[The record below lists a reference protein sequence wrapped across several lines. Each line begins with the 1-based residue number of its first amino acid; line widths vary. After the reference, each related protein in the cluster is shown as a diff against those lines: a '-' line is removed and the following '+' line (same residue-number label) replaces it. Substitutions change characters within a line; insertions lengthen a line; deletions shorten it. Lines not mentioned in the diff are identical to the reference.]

1 MAQNNHIAFISN
13 FKGIILL
20 LLTLSLPV
28 INADSQ
34 DYNFRSYSSSEG
46 LAAPYVYSIIQD
58 SKGYLWVGTADGLS
72 KYNGFTFDTF
82 TTRDSLS
89 DNFITSVIDDGNCLW
104 FGHRNGGITWFD
116 GKKFKPVNYNGR
128 QLSSITHFA
137 KSPDGR
143 IWVSTL
149 SDGLFRLEI
158 GEIRFE
164 SNIFPD
170 QQSIHSFAFIN
181 DNELLLG
188 SGSGLLYARPGK
200 TPGIGEFQII
210 NKIPASKIPVIK
222 KVRKGP
228 GFYIV
233 TENAGIYTLK
243 NDSIQFDIKKI
254 ETVDGFNF
262 TDAQSLCE
270 DNQANLWIGSFRNG
284 LIKLIPGPD
293 GKKTK
298 TIFNKSSGF
307 VTDNVK
313 TIYEDP
319 EGNIWSGNY
328 GEGLTRINPRL
339 FSIHTF
345 DETIYGNTVFAICS
359 DNQYLWIGTGN
370 GLLKTDRLTGKI
382 ISFFSSDSGLP
393 KDTVTAIYK
402 SEEEVLWI
410 GTYKNGLY
418 ILNPENEKLS
428 RYSIGSGTLENS
440 VTTITGK
447 DDQVWAGTKKGLCNI
462 NTVTNTLNW
471 YSINQGGLPH
481 NSVNSLFLDKEERL
495 WISTNSSIISYM
507 ENGKI
512 NRIPLGTGS
521 GILTLGSICEDD
533 ASRIWVG
540 SRGYGVFIIDF
551 DSILFLTTKQGLLS
565 DYCYSLVS
573 DDHYNIWIG
582 HKGGLSRI
590 RTTDYSVKPFQNKEG
605 IPNDYQSVQ
614 NAILVDQDQ
623 RILVGTDKGLIIY
636 DPEME
641 LPFQLPPALGFTS
654 IRVNDEE
661 TDFEENK
668 ITLPPGRYKIR
679 IDFFGASLKEPA
691 LVTYQYKL
699 EGYEQWS
706 EITKNTS
713 VIYNQLTDGKYSF
726 FLKASSG
733 DGATTVNPLEL
744 TIIIKIP
751 LWKKWWFYL
760 LSLVLLI
767 FLIIFY
773 VKWQLRRLIVEK
785 RILEEK
791 VLERTHEIQ
800 CQKNEIEQQRDTI
813 EQKNFNI
820 ISSINYASHIQ
831 QAILPPLELIEKL
844 LPEHFIIFKPKDIVS
859 GDFYWI
865 AEKDDKIIITVAD
878 CTGHGVPGAFMSLLG
893 ITLLNEIVNIQGIT
907 RPDDILTI
915 LRERVVQSLLQN
927 RMEHQTRDG
936 MDIAICVLDRQKIK
950 LQYSGGMN
958 DLIYISAG
966 ERIIIKS
973 DYMDVSP
980 ADFNRRKF
988 KLNEL
993 DYKEGDMI
1001 YLFSD
1006 GYQDQFGGDFD
1017 KKFLKPHFYI
1027 TLFEM
1032 SQYPVSQQ
1040 HELLDK
1046 KLSDWM
1052 KNSSQTDDITV
1063 MGIRL

>member
-1 MAQNNHIAFISN
+1 M
-13 FKGIILL
+13 
-20 LLTLSLPV
+20 LTISLPV
-28 INADSQ
+28 INADPQ
-34 DYNFRSYSSSEG
+34 DYNFRSFSSSEG

-58 SKGYLWVGTADGLS
+58 SQGYLWIGTADGLS
-72 KYNGFTFDTF
+72 KYNGFTFKTF
-82 TTRDSLS
+82 TIPDSLA
-89 DNFITSVIDDGNCLW
+89 DNFITSAIDDGSCLW
-104 FGHRNGGITWFD
+104 FGHRNGRITWFD
-116 GKKFKPVNYNGR
+116 GKKFKPVDYNGR

-149 SDGLFRLEI
+149 ADGLFRLER

-170 QQSIHSFAFIN
+170 HRSIHSFAFIN
-181 DNELLLG
+181 DNELLIG
-188 SGSGLLYARPGK
+188 SGSGLLHGKPGK
-200 TPGIGEFQII
+200 TPGTDVLQII
-210 NKIPASKIPVIK
+210 DNIPVSKIPVIK
-222 KVRKGP
+222 KVRNGS

-233 TENAGIYTLK
+233 TEDEGIYTLK
-243 NDSIQFDIKKI
+243 KDNILFAVKKI
-254 ETVDGFNF
+254 ETDDAFNF
-262 TDAQSLCE
+262 TDVQSFCE

-284 LIKLIPGPD
+284 MIKLLPGPD
-293 GKKTK
+293 GEKT
-298 TIFNKSSGF
+298 TVFFNKSSGF

-313 TIYEDP
+313 TVYEDL

-328 GEGLTRINPRL
+328 GEGLTQINPRL
-339 FSIHTF
+339 FSNQTF
-345 DETIYGNTVFAICS
+345 DRTRYGNTVFAICS
-359 DNQYLWIGTGN
+359 DKQYLWIGTGN
-370 GLLKTDRLTGKI
+370 GLLKTDRLTGKAV
-382 ISFFSSDSGLP
+382 SFFTSDSGLP

-402 SEEEVLWI
+402 SGEEAVWV
-410 GTYKNGLY
+410 GTYKNGLFV
-418 ILNPENEKLS
+418 LNPGNEKLS
-428 RYSIGSGTLENS
+428 RYPIGSGTLENS

-507 ENGKI
+507 QDGKI
-512 NRIPLGTGS
+512 TRIPLSTGS
-521 GILTLGSICEDD
+521 GILTLGSVCEDD

-540 SRGYGVFIIDF
+540 SRGNGVFIIDF
-551 DSILFLTTKQGLLS
+551 DSILYLTTKQGLLS
-565 DYCYSLVS
+565 DYCYSLIS

-590 RTTDYSVKPFQNKEG
+590 RTTDYSVKPLQNFEG

-614 NAILVDQDQ
+614 NAMLVDQDR
-623 RILVGTDKGLIIY
+623 RILVGSDRGLIIY
-636 DPEME
+636 DPKME
-641 LPFQLPPALGFTS
+641 LPLQVPPVLGFTS

-661 TDFEENK
+661 TDFEGNK
-668 ITLPPGRYKIR
+668 ITLSPGRYKIR

-706 EITKNTS
+706 EITRNTS
-713 VIYNQLTDGKYSF
+713 VIYNQLTDGEYSF
-726 FLKASSG
+726 VLKASSG
-733 DGATTVNPLEL
+733 DGASSVTPLTL
-744 TIIIKIP
+744 SIIIKTPI
-751 LWKKWWFYL
+751 WKKWWFYL
-760 LSLVLLI
+760 VTSILLVSTI
-767 FLIIFY
+767 VFY
-773 VKWQLRRLIVEK
+773 VKWRIKRLVIEK

-791 VLERTHEIQ
+791 VIERTHEIQ
-800 CQKNEIEQQRDTI
+800 FQKNEIEHQRDTI
-813 EQKNFNI
+813 ELKNLNI
-820 ISSINYASHIQ
+820 TSSINYASHIQ

-844 LPEHFIIFKPKDIVS
+844 LPEHFIIYKPKDIVS
-859 GDFYWI
+859 GDFYWV
-865 AEKDDKIIITVAD
+865 AEKDDKIIFTVAD

-893 ITLLNEIVNIQGIT
+893 ITLLNEIVNIRGIT
-907 RPDDILTI
+907 RSDDILTT
-915 LRERVVQSLLQN
+915 LRDSVVQSLLQN
-927 RMEHQTRDG
+927 RMEHKTKDG
-936 MDIAICVLDRQKIK
+936 MDIALCVLDRQKRK
-950 LQYSGGMN
+950 LQYTGGMN
-958 DLIYISAG
+958 DLVYLSEG
-966 ERIIIKS
+966 KRMLIKA

-1017 KKFLKPHFYI
+1017 KKFLRPHFYN
-1027 TLFEM
+1027 TLYEM
-1032 SQYPVSQQ
+1032 SPLPVKSQYDFL
-1040 HELLDK
+1040 ER
-1046 KLSDWM
+1046 KLISWM
-1052 KNSSQTDDITV
+1052 NESPQTDDITV